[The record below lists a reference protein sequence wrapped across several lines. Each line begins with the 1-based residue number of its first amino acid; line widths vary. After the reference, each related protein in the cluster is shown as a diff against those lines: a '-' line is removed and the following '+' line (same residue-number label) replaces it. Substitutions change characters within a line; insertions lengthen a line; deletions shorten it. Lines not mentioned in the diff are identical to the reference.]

1 MKSFF
6 AILRKYTVAMTINF
20 IGLALAFTAF
30 LILMVQAGYER
41 GFDQSHP
48 TSGRIYRVDKA
59 VDKDDVFRN
68 ILPRGYADDII
79 RCSSHIQAGTI
90 TCPFVGE
97 MIFNVEKEG
106 GQLPDVFKSTV
117 NVIYPEMFEVF
128 GVKFVEGG
136 ADVLEDLT
144 SAAIPQSLAKKLCG
158 NASAIGTV
166 LSHKDGYRLGPGR
179 DGGLVVR
186 AVYMDFPENSQMS
199 NDIYVNIGK
208 LMEGSYGGANFVC
221 WLLLDSAG
229 SKTLVEDEFNGNL
242 DYEDSEWLTA
252 IELTPIEDIYF
263 EDAES
268 AIYRTGSRRQMW
280 MLICISIIV
289 LLVGGINYTTFFTAL
304 SPMRAKNINTRK
316 ILGSSVSALRAGLI
330 IESVLFSCAA
340 LAAALC
346 IVVPVSSALV
356 SDGIVNMP
364 FRFAQQASLTAGSA
378 AIAVLTGIV
387 AGLFPSIYVTS
398 MPPAYALKGD
408 IQYSLSGK
416 HFRSLMMIV
425 QYAVAFVLIV
435 FVISLY
441 RQNKYMMNSET
452 GFEKDKVAVVEIA
465 QNHIGKGEWLRQR
478 LSSLAEVEDVAF
490 AGDCLAGSDI
500 YGITTFYSGGN
511 EIRTFL
517 INCSVNFLDVMGI
530 QVVEGRGFTESD
542 KNEGSVIINKAAADR
557 GAVVGMDTRLGEM
570 TGTSGEIIGRTG
582 EVRINSL
589 RNEIS
594 PICYQVLPGKE
605 GYEYMYIRLLDGV
618 DRLQA
623 VEKINGVLRE
633 MDPEYL
639 FETRLYDSI
648 MGELY
653 KPEIKQEKV
662 ISLFSVLAA
671 VLALAGIFGQVMLDL
686 QYSRRNIA
694 IKKIYG
700 ADNGPLV
707 AGGLLKYSLMVLV
720 SFIVAAPFGW
730 TATVRWQHRFV
741 ERVGISGLEFIAA
754 LVCIEA
760 LTLAIVAFMYW
771 RACRSNPADTLRKE

>member
-1 MKSFF
+1 
-6 AILRKYTVAMTINF
+6 
-20 IGLALAFTAF
+20 
-30 LILMVQAGYER
+30 
-41 GFDQSHP
+41 
-48 TSGRIYRVDKA
+48 
-59 VDKDDVFRN
+59 
-68 ILPRGYADDII
+68 
-79 RCSSHIQAGTI
+79 
-90 TCPFVGE
+90 
-97 MIFNVEKEG
+97 
-106 GQLPDVFKSTV
+106 
-117 NVIYPEMFEVF
+117 
-128 GVKFVEGG
+128 
-136 ADVLEDLT
+136 
-144 SAAIPQSLAKKLCG
+144 
-158 NASAIGTV
+158 
-166 LSHKDGYRLGPGR
+166 
-179 DGGLVVR
+179 
-186 AVYMDFPENSQMS
+186 
-199 NDIYVNIGK
+199 
-208 LMEGSYGGANFVC
+208 
-221 WLLLDSAG
+221 
-229 SKTLVEDEFNGNL
+229 
-242 DYEDSEWLTA
+242 
-252 IELTPIEDIYF
+252 
-263 EDAES
+263 
-268 AIYRTGSRRQMW
+268 
-280 MLICISIIV
+280 ML
-289 LLVGGINYTTFFTAL
+289 
-304 SPMRAKNINTRK
+304 
-316 ILGSSVSALRAGLI
+316 
-330 IESVLFSCAA
+330 
-340 LAAALC
+340 
-346 IVVPVSSALV
+346 
-356 SDGIVNMP
+356 
-364 FRFAQQASLTAGSA
+364 
-378 AIAVLTGIV
+378 
-387 AGLFPSIYVTS
+387 
-398 MPPAYALKGD
+398 
-408 IQYSLSGK
+408 
-416 HFRSLMMIV
+416 HF
-425 QYAVAFVLIV
+425 Y
-435 FVISLY
+435 
-441 RQNKYMMNSET
+441 
-452 GFEKDKVAVVEIA
+452 
-465 QNHIGKGEWLRQR
+465 
-478 LSSLAEVEDVAF
+478 
-490 AGDCLAGSDI
+490 
-500 YGITTFYSGGN
+500 
-511 EIRTFL
+511 
-517 INCSVNFLDVMGI
+517 
-530 QVVEGRGFTESD
+530 FTESD

-760 LTLAIVAFMYW
+760 LTLAIAAFMYW

>member
-1 MKSFF
+1 M
-6 AILRKYTVAMTINF
+6 RKYTVAMTINF

-30 LILMVQAGYER
+30 LILMEQAGYER
-41 GFDQSHP
+41 GFDRSHP

-79 RCSSHIQAGTI
+79 RCSPHIQAGTI

-97 MIFNVEKEG
+97 MIFNVEKED
-106 GQLPDVFKSTV
+106 GQLPEVFKNTV
-117 NVIYPEMFEVF
+117 NMVYPEMFEVF
-128 GVKFVEGG
+128 GVKFAEGS
-136 ADVLEDLT
+136 ADALTDLT
-144 SAAIPQSLAKKLCG
+144 AAAIPQSLAKKLCG

-166 LSHKDGYRLGPGR
+166 LSHKNGYKLGAGR
-179 DGGLVVR
+179 GDELVVK

-221 WLLLDSAG
+221 WLLLDSSENKA
-229 SKTLVEDEFNGNL
+229 LVEQEFNDNM
-242 DYEDSEWLTA
+242 DYGDSEWLTA

-263 EDAES
+263 EDAGS
-268 AIYRTGSRRQMW
+268 SIYRTGSRGQMW

-316 ILGSSVSALRAGLI
+316 ILGSSVSALRTGLI
-330 IESVLFSCAA
+330 MESVLFSCAA
-340 LAAALC
+340 LATALC

-356 SDGIVNMP
+356 SDGIVNMS
-364 FRFAQQASLTAGSA
+364 FRFAQQMPLTAVSA
-378 AIAVLTGIV
+378 AIAVLTGLV

-398 MPPAYALKGD
+398 LPPAYALKGD

-416 HFRSLMMIV
+416 RFRSIMMIV
-425 QYAVAFVLIV
+425 QYAVAFALIV

-452 GFEKDKVAVVEIA
+452 GFEKDKVAVVGIA
-465 QNHIGKGEWLRQR
+465 QNHYEKAEWLRQR

-490 AGDCLAGSDI
+490 AMECMSGSDVYSTSTI
-500 YGITTFYSGGN
+500 YCEGN
-511 EIRTFL
+511 EIRTFV
-517 INCSVNFLDVMGI
+517 IYCSPNFLNVMGI
-530 QVVEGRGFTESD
+530 PIVEGRGFTESD
-542 KNEGSVIINKAAADR
+542 KNDGSMIVNKAATDR
-557 GAVVGMDTRLGEM
+557 GVVIGTE
-570 TGTSGEIIGRTG
+570 TGFGKIIGMTG

-589 RNEIS
+589 RNDIS
-594 PICYQVLPGKE
+594 PVCYQVLPD
-605 GYEYMYIRLLDGV
+605 GYASFNYAYIRLFDGV
-618 DRLQA
+618 DRLQT
-623 VEKINGVLRE
+623 VKKINGVLRE

-671 VLALAGIFGQVMLDL
+671 VLALAGIFGQVLLDL

-694 IKKIYG
+694 IKKVYG
-700 ADNGPLV
+700 ADTWSLV
-707 AGGLLKYSLMVLV
+707 AGGLLKYSLMVLA
-720 SFIVAAPFGW
+720 SFIVAAPIGW
-730 TATVRWQHRFV
+730 TAIVRWQRRFV
-741 ERVGISGLEFIAA
+741 ERVGITGLEFIAA